1 MGKKHATGLLV
12 LLQITPAP
20 PPSPSPRPPP
30 ACPYR
35 TVFPNHTMRR
45 PEEAKSNGQL
55 QIFLVGLR
63 RRAIPLP
70 IQLYYQ
76 QPHQQ
81 QQQQQIPAAAAA
93 PPPTARHE
101 APGDPQAPPPGENE
115 SCCVEDKE
123 ARQKH
128 KVQVW

>member
-1 MGKKHATGLLV
+1 
-12 LLQITPAP
+12 
-20 PPSPSPRPPP
+20 
-30 ACPYR
+30 
-35 TVFPNHTMRR
+35 MRR

-81 QQQQQIPAAAAA
+81 QHQQQQTPAAAAA
-93 PPPTARHE
+93 LPPPTARHE
-101 APGDPQAPPPGENE
+101 APGDPQAPPPGKLRA
-115 SCCVEDKE
+115 VEL
-123 ARQKH
+123 RM
-128 KVQVW
+128 